1 VSAATTETAARAA
14 EFVEHAR
21 RYSELG
27 WALVRLAGKAPRGRD
42 WQKETPGRPGLVA
55 GRWAV
60 WGQRYE
66 MGVLLGSSGLTVV
79 EDDTAEAYARL
90 LELLGGELP
99 MTPIVKSGGRSTHL
113 YFKAGDQGNASVD
126 GLELRAGAQQCVI
139 PPSTH
144 PTSGKPYEWLEGH
157 EPWTVPLLPV
167 PDELLAHFAGT
178 LFASKRAEPVG
189 DEIRE
194 KDPGRHRT
202 LLSLAGSM
210 RRRGMSGDEI
220 AVALLAVNA
229 KRCRPPLP
237 EEEVVEL
244 ARDVAR
250 RYEPAAPDPE
260 QERLAREADQLLG
273 RARAG
278 KVPEQ
283 PKRKVPALIV
293 SLGTYL
299 AGTQDEAAWIVDHLI
314 GRGSLTIV
322 AGLPKVGKS
331 TFVYGALGAI
341 TAGDDRTFLGLPV
354 QAAAAL
360 LLTEESPSTVEEKA
374 DRFGLSD
381 ERVYVL
387 PKRGARAGRSWG
399 KLCEAVLGFC
409 REHPEI
415 RVVVVDTL
423 DKFADLTAKRSEADT
438 GVIRETID
446 PLYPILDLG
455 AGVVLITH
463 QRKEEGSYG
472 LRVRGGTSLTGSA
485 DVIVEIERPY
495 ESAGL
500 GKEARVIKLVS
511 RFVDA
516 PDEIAVELDTNG
528 WRSLGTVTA
537 AVRRMRQEDVL
548 ELVGDQPATR
558 EQLVDAAAG
567 RLSDRTLRRRLDEL
581 VERALVARTG
591 EGTKGDPYY
600 WVLTEAGRIFR
611 GNLGGSALAAASGD
625 QPGSQEPSGIQLP
638 EKGGNAAGGRT
649 PSSVATKRNEASRCV
664 VCDTPF
670 HPADLGA
677 THLRCADCVERS
689 RQKGD
694 TT

>member
-1 VSAATTETAARAA
+1 MSAPSVAERAA
-14 EFVEHAR
+14 PFVEYAR

-27 WALVRLAGKAPRGRD
+27 WALVRLAGKTPRGRD
-42 WQKETPGRPGLVA
+42 WQRETPGPAELVA
-55 GRWAV
+55 GKWAE
-60 WGQRYE
+60 WGKRHQ
-66 MGVLLGSSGLTVV
+66 MGVLLGASGLTVV
-79 EDDTAEAYARL
+79 EDDSAEAHARL

-99 MTPIVKSGGRSTHL
+99 LTPIVKSGGRSTHL
-113 YFKAGDQGNASVD
+113 YFSDTGQGNASLD
-126 GLELRAGAQQCVI
+126 GLELRAGAQQCVV

-144 PTSGKPYEWLEGH
+144 TTTGKPYQWLEGR

-178 LFASKRAEPVG
+178 LFVPRRAEPVD

-210 RRRGMSGDEI
+210 RRRGMGGDEI
-220 AVALLAVNA
+220 AVALLAVNT
-229 KRCRPPLP
+229 KRCKPPLP
-237 EEEVVEL
+237 EKEVVEL

-250 RYEPAAPDPE
+250 RYEPPPPDPE
-260 QERLAREADQLLG
+260 QERLAREADELLG
-273 RARAG
+273 RSRAG
-278 KVPEQ
+278 KAPEP

-341 TAGDDRTFLGLPV
+341 TAGEDRTFLGLPV

-381 ERVYVL
+381 ERVYIL
-387 PKRGARAGRSWG
+387 PKRGARAGRSWP

-516 PDEIAVELDTNG
+516 PDEFAVELDANG

-548 ELVGDQPATR
+548 ELVGDRPATR

-591 EGTKGDPYY
+591 EGTKGDPYH
-600 WVLTEAGRIFR
+600 WKLTEAGRIFR
-611 GNLGGSALAAASGD
+611 GNLGGSPLEAVSGD
-625 QPGSQEPSGIQLP
+625 QPESQEPSGIQP
-638 EKGGNAAGGRT
+638 SEKGGSPAGGLT
-649 PSSVATKRNEASRCV
+649 PRSVATQAPEQRPCALHPGQHEVVKRAAGLVYLAC
-664 VCDTPF
+664 
-670 HPADLGA
+670 G
-677 THLRCADCVERS
+677 CAPHER
-689 RQKGD
+689 KGE
-694 TT
+694 TA